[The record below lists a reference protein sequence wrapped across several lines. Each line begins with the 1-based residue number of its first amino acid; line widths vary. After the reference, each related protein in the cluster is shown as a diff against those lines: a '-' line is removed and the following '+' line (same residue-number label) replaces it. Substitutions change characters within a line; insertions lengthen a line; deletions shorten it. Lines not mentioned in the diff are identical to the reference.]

1 MTCGEKGEGEQ
12 ARTPEPPFSLSC
24 NTQGQGRALSAP
36 QPAGVYK
43 QRHIAPARAPVSV
56 PVLVQQQP
64 AGGNAAALLS
74 RLPSFPSLQCLR
86 TAHPSGLK
94 LPRSLGLSSQLLRL
108 RTAPACRRFEEDKAF
123 DKLHVKTEPPQ
134 QPKPRSEESSLVS
147 PGSTPNPAE
156 EASSPSPPP
165 PPPLALSAPAA
176 SAAVQPAAPTIQR
189 ASHPPDMPCVQAQ
202 YSPSP
207 PGSSYAAQT
216 FAYGS
221 EYNPEIMNPDY
232 AKLTMELSSA
242 EISATATTSLP
253 SFSTFME
260 GYAGGYELKP
270 SCLYQMQTA
279 SSSSSPSSSASQRP
293 LIKMEDNRMH
303 SYHPSL
309 PPSADEGMANTS
321 MYFKQSPPSTP
332 TTPGFPPH
340 QAPWDEPHPLPP
352 AQTCMAPSHLM
363 DTAPMKTVPG
373 RFPLFHFKHSPPHTP
388 AAGAH
393 MCYDTT
399 ALSLPIGAER
409 PTASQAA
416 MENHPYGLPLSKRA
430 ATLAF
435 SPLGLSAATSS
446 LLGESSSSSSGLPS
460 PPSRSSSS
468 GEGTCAVC
476 GDNAACQ
483 HYGVRTCEGC
493 KGFFKR
499 TVQKNAKYVCL
510 ANKNCPVDKRR
521 RNRCQYCRF
530 QKCLSVG
537 MVKEVVRT
545 DSLKG
550 RRGRLPSKPKSP
562 LQQEPSQPSPPSP
575 PVSMM
580 NALVRALSDSAP
592 RELDYSRY
600 CSTEQASA
608 GTDAEHVQQ
617 FYNLL
622 TASIDISRGWAEKIP
637 GFTDLPK
644 EDQALLIES
653 AFLELFV
660 LRLSIRSDTAE
671 DKFVFCNGLVLH
683 RLQCLRGFGEWL
695 DSIKDFSLNLQSLN
709 LDIPALACLS
719 ALSMITERHGLK
731 EPKKVH
737 ELCNKIMSSLKDH
750 LAFSLQ
756 SKGQPF
762 ESAESK
768 VLGVLADLRS
778 LCTLGLQRI
787 FYLKLEDLV
796 PPPSIIDKLFLDTL
810 PF

>member
-1 MTCGEKGEGEQ
+1 
-12 ARTPEPPFSLSC
+12 
-24 NTQGQGRALSAP
+24 
-36 QPAGVYK
+36 
-43 QRHIAPARAPVSV
+43 
-56 PVLVQQQP
+56 
-64 AGGNAAALLS
+64 
-74 RLPSFPSLQCLR
+74 
-86 TAHPSGLK
+86 
-94 LPRSLGLSSQLLRL
+94 
-108 RTAPACRRFEEDKAF
+108 
-123 DKLHVKTEPPQ
+123 
-134 QPKPRSEESSLVS
+134 
-147 PGSTPNPAE
+147 
-156 EASSPSPPP
+156 
-165 PPPLALSAPAA
+165 
-176 SAAVQPAAPTIQR
+176 
-189 ASHPPDMPCVQAQ
+189 MPCVQAQ

-207 PGSSYAAQT
+207 PGSNYAAQT
-216 FAYGS
+216 YAYGS
-221 EYNPEIMNPDY
+221 EYSSEIMNPDY
-232 AKLTMELSSA
+232 AKLTMDLSST
-242 EISATATTSLP
+242 EITATATTSLP

-260 GYAGGYELKP
+260 GYSGSYELKP
-270 SCLYQMQTA
+270 SCLYQMQSA
-279 SSSSSPSSSASQRP
+279 SSGQRP
-293 LIKMEDNRMH
+293 HIKMEDTRL
-303 SYHPSL
+303 SPYQPPL
-309 PPSADEGMANTS
+309 PPSTDEGMPSTS

-332 TTPGFPPH
+332 TTPGFPAH
-340 QAPWDEPHPLPP
+340 QSTCLPP
-352 AQTCMAPSHLM
+352 GHLM
-363 DTAPMKTVPG
+363 DAAPMKTVPP

-388 AAGAH
+388 AAAAH
-393 MCYDTT
+393 MCYDP
-399 ALSLPIGAER
+399 ASLSLPLGSDR
-409 PTASQAA
+409 PAASQTP
-416 MENHPYGLPLSKRA
+416 MESHSYGLHLAKRP

-435 SPLGLSAATSS
+435 PPLGLNAAASG
-446 LLGESSSSSSGLPS
+446 LMGESSSGSSGLPS

-575 PVSMM
+575 PLSMM
-580 NALVRALSDSAP
+580 NALVRALTDSTP

-600 CSTEQASA
+600 CSTDQAAA

-622 TASIDISRGWAEKIP
+622 TASIDITRGWAEKIP

-644 EDQALLIES
+644 EDQTLLIES

-660 LRLSIRSDTAE
+660 LRLSI
-671 DKFVFCNGLVLH
+671 
-683 RLQCLRGFGEWL
+683 
-695 DSIKDFSLNLQSLN
+695 SIKDFSLNLKSLN
-709 LDIPALACLS
+709 LDIPALASLS
-719 ALSMITERHGLK
+719 ALTMVTERHGLK
-731 EPKKVH
+731 EPKKVE
-737 ELCNKIMSSLKDH
+737 ELCNKITSSLKDH
-750 LAFSLQ
+750 LTFSCQ
-756 SKGQPF
+756 NKGQPL
-762 ESAESK
+762 ESAEPK

-796 PPPSIIDKLFLDTL
+796 PAPSIIDRLFLDTL

>member
-1 MTCGEKGEGEQ
+1 
-12 ARTPEPPFSLSC
+12 
-24 NTQGQGRALSAP
+24 
-36 QPAGVYK
+36 
-43 QRHIAPARAPVSV
+43 
-56 PVLVQQQP
+56 
-64 AGGNAAALLS
+64 
-74 RLPSFPSLQCLR
+74 
-86 TAHPSGLK
+86 
-94 LPRSLGLSSQLLRL
+94 
-108 RTAPACRRFEEDKAF
+108 
-123 DKLHVKTEPPQ
+123 
-134 QPKPRSEESSLVS
+134 
-147 PGSTPNPAE
+147 
-156 EASSPSPPP
+156 
-165 PPPLALSAPAA
+165 
-176 SAAVQPAAPTIQR
+176 
-189 ASHPPDMPCVQAQ
+189 MPCVQAQ

-216 FAYGS
+216 YAYGS
-221 EYNPEIMNPDY
+221 EYSSEIMNPEY
-232 AKLTMELSSA
+232 TKLTMDLSST
-242 EISATATTSLP
+242 EITATATTSLP

-260 GYAGGYELKP
+260 GYSGSYELKP
-270 SCLYQMQTA
+270 SCLYQMQSA
-279 SSSSSPSSSASQRP
+279 SSASSQRP
-293 LIKMEDNRMH
+293 LIKMEDNRLH
-303 SYHPSL
+303 SYHSSL
-309 PPSADEGMANTS
+309 PPSTDEGMPSTS

-332 TTPGFPPH
+332 TTPGFPSH
-340 QAPWDEPHPLPP
+340 QASIWDESPHPLQP
-352 AQTCMAPSHLM
+352 AQTCMASSHLM
-363 DTAPMKTVPG
+363 DSAPMKTVPT

-388 AAGAH
+388 ATGAH
-393 MCYDTT
+393 MCYDPA
-399 ALSLPIGAER
+399 ALSLPLGSDR
-409 PTASQAA
+409 PTATQAT
-416 MENHPYGLPLSKRA
+416 MENHPYGLPLAKRA
-430 ATLAF
+430 AALAF
-435 SPLGLSAATSS
+435 SPLGS
-446 LLGESSSSSSGLPS
+446 LLGESSGSSSGLPS

-493 KGFFKR
+493 KGFFKVR
-499 TVQKNAKYVCL
+499 TVNIHPRS
-510 ANKNCPVDKRR
+510 NS
-521 RNRCQYCRF
+521 
-530 QKCLSVG
+530 LSQQDIPTPFNDSVI
-537 MVKEVVRT
+537 VRT

-575 PVSMM
+575 PISMM
-580 NALVRALSDSAP
+580 NALVRALTDFTP

-600 CSTEQASA
+600 CSTDQAAA

-644 EDQALLIES
+644 EDQTLLIES

-731 EPKKVH
+731 EPKKVE
-737 ELCNKIMSSLKDH
+737 ELCNKITSSLKDH
-750 LAFSLQ
+750 LAFSCQ
-756 SKGQPF
+756 NKGQPL
-762 ESAESK
+762 ESAEPK

>member
-1 MTCGEKGEGEQ
+1 
-12 ARTPEPPFSLSC
+12 
-24 NTQGQGRALSAP
+24 
-36 QPAGVYK
+36 
-43 QRHIAPARAPVSV
+43 
-56 PVLVQQQP
+56 
-64 AGGNAAALLS
+64 
-74 RLPSFPSLQCLR
+74 
-86 TAHPSGLK
+86 
-94 LPRSLGLSSQLLRL
+94 
-108 RTAPACRRFEEDKAF
+108 
-123 DKLHVKTEPPQ
+123 
-134 QPKPRSEESSLVS
+134 
-147 PGSTPNPAE
+147 
-156 EASSPSPPP
+156 
-165 PPPLALSAPAA
+165 
-176 SAAVQPAAPTIQR
+176 
-189 ASHPPDMPCVQAQ
+189 MPCVQAQ

-207 PGSSYAAQT
+207 PGSNYAAQT
-216 FAYGS
+216 YAYGS
-221 EYNPEIMNPDY
+221 DYNSEIMNPDY
-232 AKLTMELSSA
+232 AKLTMDLSST
-242 EISATATTSLP
+242 EITATATTSLP

-260 GYAGGYELKP
+260 GYSGSYELKP
-270 SCLYQMQTA
+270 SCLYQMQSA
-279 SSSSSPSSSASQRP
+279 SSSQRP
-293 LIKMEDNRMH
+293 LIKMEDTRL
-303 SYHPSL
+303 SPYQPSL
-309 PPSADEGMANTS
+309 PPSTDEGMPSTS

-332 TTPGFPPH
+332 TTPGFPSH
-340 QAPWDEPHPLPP
+340 QSLWDEPPLQPTQTCLPP
-352 AQTCMAPSHLM
+352 GHLM
-363 DTAPMKTVPG
+363 DAAPMKTVPP

-388 AAGAH
+388 AAAH
-393 MCYDTT
+393 MCYDP
-399 ALSLPIGAER
+399 ASLSLPLGSDR
-409 PTASQAA
+409 PTASQPS
-416 MENHPYGLPLSKRA
+416 MESHSYGLHLAKRP

-435 SPLGLSAATSS
+435 SPLGLNAATSS
-446 LLGESSSSSSGLPS
+446 LMGESSGGGGGSSGLPS

-575 PVSMM
+575 PISMM
-580 NALVRALSDSAP
+580 NALVRALTDSTP

-600 CSTEQASA
+600 CSTDQAAA

-622 TASIDISRGWAEKIP
+622 TASIDITRGWAEKIP

-644 EDQALLIES
+644 EDQTLLIES

-695 DSIKDFSLNLQSLN
+695 DSIKDFSLNLKSLN
-709 LDIPALACLS
+709 LDIPALASLS
-719 ALSMITERHGLK
+719 ALTMITERHGLK
-731 EPKKVH
+731 EPKKVE
-737 ELCNKIMSSLKDH
+737 ELCNKITSSLKDH
-750 LAFSLQ
+750 LTFSCQ
-756 SKGQPF
+756 NKGQPL
-762 ESAESK
+762 ESAEPK

-778 LCTLGLQRI
+778 LCTQGLQRI

-796 PPPSIIDKLFLDTL
+796 PAPSIIDRLFLDTL

>member
-1 MTCGEKGEGEQ
+1 
-12 ARTPEPPFSLSC
+12 
-24 NTQGQGRALSAP
+24 
-36 QPAGVYK
+36 
-43 QRHIAPARAPVSV
+43 
-56 PVLVQQQP
+56 
-64 AGGNAAALLS
+64 
-74 RLPSFPSLQCLR
+74 
-86 TAHPSGLK
+86 
-94 LPRSLGLSSQLLRL
+94 
-108 RTAPACRRFEEDKAF
+108 
-123 DKLHVKTEPPQ
+123 
-134 QPKPRSEESSLVS
+134 
-147 PGSTPNPAE
+147 
-156 EASSPSPPP
+156 
-165 PPPLALSAPAA
+165 
-176 SAAVQPAAPTIQR
+176 
-189 ASHPPDMPCVQAQ
+189 MPCVQAQ

-221 EYNPEIMNPDY
+221 DYSPEIMNPDY
-232 AKLTMELSSA
+232 AKLTMELSSG
-242 EISATATTSLP
+242 EISAAATTSLP

-260 GYAGGYELKP
+260 GYSGSYELKP
-270 SCLYQMQTA
+270 SCLYQMPSA
-279 SSSSSPSSSASQRP
+279 SSSSPSSSSSTSQRP
-293 LIKMEDNRMH
+293 LVKMEDSRLHAYH
-303 SYHPSL
+303 SPLPPPAEEGLANPSL
-309 PPSADEGMANTS
+309 
-321 MYFKQSPPSTP
+321 YFKQSPPSTP

-340 QAPWDEPHPLPP
+340 QAPWDEPPPLPP
-352 AQTCMAPSHLM
+352 TQTCMAPSHLM
-363 DTAPMKTVPG
+363 DAAPLKTAPG

-388 AAGAH
+388 PAGPP
-393 MCYDTT
+393 MCYDAA
-399 ALSLPIGAER
+399 ALGLPMAPER
-409 PTASQAA
+409 PPAGQAG
-416 MENHPYGLPLSKRA
+416 MESHPFGLPLAKRA
-430 ATLAF
+430 AALAF
-435 SPLGLSAATSS
+435 SPLGLTPPPSG
-446 LLGESSSSSSGLPS
+446 LLGESSGGGSGLPS

-562 LQQEPSQPSPPSP
+562 LQQEPPQPSPPSP
-575 PVSMM
+575 PASML

-592 RELDYSRY
+592 RELDYARY
-600 CSTEQASA
+600 CSTEQAAA

-622 TASIDISRGWAEKIP
+622 TASLDISKSWAEKIP

-644 EDQALLIES
+644 EDQTLLIES

-737 ELCNKIMSSLKDH
+737 ELCNKIMSGLKDH
-750 LAFSLQ
+750 LSFGCR
-756 SKGQPF
+756 SKGPPF
-762 ESAESK
+762 EPADEAR

-796 PPPSIIDKLFLDTL
+796 PPPSIIDRLFLDTL

>member
-1 MTCGEKGEGEQ
+1 MF
-12 ARTPEPPFSLSC
+12 PF
-24 NTQGQGRALSAP
+24 ALA
-36 QPAGVYK
+36 
-43 QRHIAPARAPVSV
+43 
-56 PVLVQQQP
+56 
-64 AGGNAAALLS
+64 
-74 RLPSFPSLQCLR
+74 
-86 TAHPSGLK
+86 
-94 LPRSLGLSSQLLRL
+94 
-108 RTAPACRRFEEDKAF
+108 
-123 DKLHVKTEPPQ
+123 
-134 QPKPRSEESSLVS
+134 
-147 PGSTPNPAE
+147 
-156 EASSPSPPP
+156 
-165 PPPLALSAPAA
+165 
-176 SAAVQPAAPTIQR
+176 
-189 ASHPPDMPCVQAQ
+189 DMPCVQAQ

-207 PGSSYAAQT
+207 PGSNYAAQT
-216 FAYGS
+216 YAYGS
-221 EYNPEIMNPDY
+221 EYSSEIMNPDY
-232 AKLTMELSSA
+232 AKLTMDLSST
-242 EISATATTSLP
+242 EITATATTSLP

-260 GYAGGYELKP
+260 GYSGSYELKP
-270 SCLYQMQTA
+270 SCLYQMQSA
-279 SSSSSPSSSASQRP
+279 SSGQRP
-293 LIKMEDNRMH
+293 LIKMEDTRL
-303 SYHPSL
+303 SPYQPSL
-309 PPSADEGMANTS
+309 PPSTDEGMPSTS

-332 TTPGFPPH
+332 TTPGFPSH
-340 QAPWDEPHPLPP
+340 QSLWDEPPLQPP
-352 AQTCMAPSHLM
+352 QTCLPPSHLM
-363 DTAPMKTVPG
+363 DTAPMKTVPP

-388 AAGAH
+388 AAAAH
-393 MCYDTT
+393 MCYDP
-399 ALSLPIGAER
+399 ASLSLPLGSDR
-409 PTASQAA
+409 PAASQTP
-416 MENHPYGLPLSKRA
+416 MESHSYGLHLPKRP

-435 SPLGLSAATSS
+435 SPLGLNAATSS
-446 LLGESSSSSSGLPS
+446 LMGESSGGGSSGLPS

-575 PVSMM
+575 PISMV
-580 NALVRALSDSAP
+580 NALVRALTDSTP

-600 CSTEQASA
+600 CSTDQAAA

-622 TASIDISRGWAEKIP
+622 TASIDITRGWAEKIP

-644 EDQALLIES
+644 EDQTLLIES

-695 DSIKDFSLNLQSLN
+695 DSIKDFSLNLKSLN
-709 LDIPALACLS
+709 LDIPALASLS
-719 ALSMITERHGLK
+719 ALTMITAERHGLK
-731 EPKKVH
+731 EPKKVE
-737 ELCNKIMSSLKDH
+737 ELCNKITSSLKDH
-750 LAFSLQ
+750 LTFSCQ
-756 SKGQPF
+756 NKGQPL
-762 ESAESK
+762 ESAEPK

-796 PPPSIIDKLFLDTL
+796 PAPSIIDRLFLDTL

>member
-1 MTCGEKGEGEQ
+1 MD
-12 ARTPEPPFSLSC
+12 PFLF
-24 NTQGQGRALSAP
+24 ALA
-36 QPAGVYK
+36 
-43 QRHIAPARAPVSV
+43 
-56 PVLVQQQP
+56 
-64 AGGNAAALLS
+64 
-74 RLPSFPSLQCLR
+74 
-86 TAHPSGLK
+86 
-94 LPRSLGLSSQLLRL
+94 
-108 RTAPACRRFEEDKAF
+108 
-123 DKLHVKTEPPQ
+123 
-134 QPKPRSEESSLVS
+134 
-147 PGSTPNPAE
+147 
-156 EASSPSPPP
+156 
-165 PPPLALSAPAA
+165 
-176 SAAVQPAAPTIQR
+176 
-189 ASHPPDMPCVQAQ
+189 DMPCVQAQ

-216 FAYGS
+216 FTYGS

-232 AKLTMELSSA
+232 TKLSMELSGA

-260 GYAGGYELKP
+260 GYAGNYELKP
-270 SCLYQMQTA
+270 SCLYQMQ
-279 SSSSSPSSSASQRP
+279 SSSPSSSANQRP
-293 LIKMEDNRMH
+293 LVKMEDNRMH
-303 SYHPSL
+303 GYHPSL
-309 PPSADEGMANTS
+309 PPSADEGMAVNTS

-340 QAPWDEPHPLPP
+340 QAPWEEPPPPPPLPP
-352 AQTCMAPSHLM
+352 AQTCMAPGHLM
-363 DTAPMKTVPG
+363 SAAPMKAGPG

-388 AAGAH
+388 PAGAH
-393 MCYDTT
+393 MCYDAT
-399 ALSLPIGAER
+399 ALSLPMGSDR
-409 PTASQAA
+409 PPAGPAA

-430 ATLAF
+430 AALAF
-435 SPLGLSAATSS
+435 SPLGLNAAASS
-446 LLGESSSSSSGLPS
+446 LLGESSGSSSGLPS

-562 LQQEPSQPSPPSP
+562 LQQELPQPSPPSP

-580 NALVRALSDSAP
+580 NALVQALSDSAP

-600 CSTEQASA
+600 CSTEQTST

-622 TASIDISRGWAEKIP
+622 TASIDISRVWAEKIP
-637 GFTDLPK
+637 AFTDLPK
-644 EDQALLIES
+644 EDQTLLIES

-660 LRLSIRSDTAE
+660 LRMSIRSDTAE

-737 ELCNKIMSSLKDH
+737 ELCNRIMSSFKDH
-750 LAFSLQ
+750 LAFSCQ

-762 ESAESK
+762 EPVESK

>member
-1 MTCGEKGEGEQ
+1 
-12 ARTPEPPFSLSC
+12 
-24 NTQGQGRALSAP
+24 
-36 QPAGVYK
+36 
-43 QRHIAPARAPVSV
+43 
-56 PVLVQQQP
+56 
-64 AGGNAAALLS
+64 
-74 RLPSFPSLQCLR
+74 
-86 TAHPSGLK
+86 
-94 LPRSLGLSSQLLRL
+94 
-108 RTAPACRRFEEDKAF
+108 
-123 DKLHVKTEPPQ
+123 
-134 QPKPRSEESSLVS
+134 
-147 PGSTPNPAE
+147 
-156 EASSPSPPP
+156 
-165 PPPLALSAPAA
+165 
-176 SAAVQPAAPTIQR
+176 
-189 ASHPPDMPCVQAQ
+189 MPCVQAQ

-207 PGSSYAAQT
+207 PGSNYASQT
-216 FAYGS
+216 YAYGS
-221 EYNPEIMNPDY
+221 EYSSDIMNPDY
-232 AKLTMELSSA
+232 AKLTMDLSST
-242 EISATATTSLP
+242 EITATATTSLP

-260 GYAGGYELKP
+260 GYSGSYELKP
-270 SCLYQMQTA
+270 SCLYQMQSA
-279 SSSSSPSSSASQRP
+279 SSGQRP
-293 LIKMEDNRMH
+293 LIKMEDTRL
-303 SYHPSL
+303 SPYQPSL
-309 PPSADEGMANTS
+309 PPSTDEGMPSTS

-332 TTPGFPPH
+332 TTPGFPAH
-340 QAPWDEPHPLPP
+340 QSLWDEPPLQPTQTCLPP
-352 AQTCMAPSHLM
+352 GHLM
-363 DTAPMKTVPG
+363 DATPMKTMPP
-373 RFPLFHFKHSPPHTP
+373 RFPLFHLKHSPPHTP
-388 AAGAH
+388 SAAAH
-393 MCYDTT
+393 MCYDP
-399 ALSLPIGAER
+399 ASLTLPLGSDR
-409 PTASQAA
+409 PTASQAP
-416 MENHPYGLPLSKRA
+416 MEGHSYGLHLAKRPA
-430 ATLAF
+430 SLAF
-435 SPLGLSAATSS
+435 SPLGLNAATSS
-446 LLGESSSSSSGLPS
+446 LMGESSGSGSSGLPS

-575 PVSMM
+575 PISMM
-580 NALVRALSDSAP
+580 NALVRALTDSTP

-600 CSTEQASA
+600 CSTDQAAA

-622 TASIDISRGWAEKIP
+622 TASIDITRGWAEKIP

-644 EDQALLIES
+644 EDQTLLIES

-695 DSIKDFSLNLQSLN
+695 DSIKDFSLNLKSLN
-709 LDIPALACLS
+709 LDIPALASLS
-719 ALSMITERHGLK
+719 ALTMITERHGLK
-731 EPKKVH
+731 EPKKVE
-737 ELCNKIMSSLKDH
+737 ELCNKITSSLKDH
-750 LAFSLQ
+750 LTFSCQ
-756 SKGQPF
+756 NKGQPL
-762 ESAESK
+762 ESAEK

-796 PPPSIIDKLFLDTL
+796 PAPSIVDRLFLDTL

>member
-12 ARTPEPPFSLSC
+12 ARTQEPPFSLSY
-24 NTQGQGRALSAP
+24 NKQGQALSAP
-36 QPAGVYK
+36 QPVGVYK
-43 QRHIAPARAPVSV
+43 QRHIAPARVPLSV
-56 PVLVQQQP
+56 PALVQQP
-64 AGGNAAALLS
+64 LAGGDAAAFGS
-74 RLPSFPSLQCLR
+74 RCCSSSFSSSLQCLR
-86 TAHPSGLK
+86 TAHPSGLE
-94 LPRSLGLSSQLLRL
+94 LPRSLGLSSQLLHL
-108 RTAPACRRFEEDKAF
+108 RTAPASRRFERNKAF

-134 QPKPRSEESSLVS
+134 QPKPRSEEPSPVS
-147 PGSTPNPAE
+147 PSSTPDPAE
-156 EASSPSPPP
+156 DGSRLFPS
-165 PPPLALSAPAA
+165 LAPTAPAA
-176 SAAVQPAAPTIQR
+176 SAVQPAAPTIQR
-189 ASHPPDMPCVQAQ
+189 ASHHPDMPCVQAQ

-216 FAYGS
+216 FTYGS
-221 EYNPEIMNPDY
+221 EYSPEIMNPDY
-232 AKLTMELSSA
+232 AKLTMELSSSD
-242 EISATATTSLP
+242 ISATATTSLP

-270 SCLYQMQTA
+270 SCLYQMQSA
-279 SSSSSPSSSASQRP
+279 SSSSSPSTSASQRP

-332 TTPGFPPH
+332 TTPGFQPH

-373 RFPLFHFKHSPPHTP
+373 RFPLFHFKHSPPHIP

-393 MCYDTT
+393 VCYDTT
-399 ALSLPIGAER
+399 ALSLPIGSDR

-430 ATLAF
+430 ASLAF
-435 SPLGLSAATSS
+435 SPLALSAATSS

-580 NALVRALSDSAP
+580 NALMRALSDSAP

-608 GTDAEHVQQ
+608 GTDVEHVQQ

-622 TASIDISRGWAEKIP
+622 TASIDISRSWAEKIP

-644 EDQALLIES
+644 EDQTLLVES

-750 LAFSLQ
+750 LAFSCQ

-762 ESAESK
+762 EPAESK
-768 VLGVLADLRS
+768 SVSYNAWMNHQDTS
-778 LCTLGLQRI
+778 PHCTLINTMGQILSSSRLIQLSVI
-787 FYLKLEDLV
+787 
-796 PPPSIIDKLFLDTL
+796 
-810 PF
+810 